1 METKTKMKSKS
12 RQRPWLSPSGV
23 ALPTEQI
30 KQFCKSWDRMT
41 WESYLKWFES
51 RRRESLNLNNEYDQ
65 YRDSQTQTVFETCGP
80 ETNGDLQSQCAELL
94 STLPPVQ
101 AQVLEQTFIEGKT
114 QSAIAT
120 IINRSRGHVAYL
132 KDKAI
137 TNLKQGHSGDGSS
150 TRRIVKDEEI
160 QTTGEPTLL
169 WDQKLLIPIK
179 EHRAMRA
186 ETLSLRQLKILNSR
200 FFNDLQH
207 QQIAQ
212 DLNLGINVIQ
222 EMEDTAV
229 LKVKREIIETETGR
243 NSGEEDS
250 CA

>member
-1 METKTKMKSKS
+1 MEAKTKMISKS

-30 KQFCKSWDRMT
+30 KQICKSWDRLT
-41 WESYLKWFES
+41 WDSYLKWFEG
-51 RRRESLNLNNEYDQ
+51 RRRESLTLNNEYDQ
-65 YRDSQTQTVFETCGP
+65 YRDAQTQTVFETCGS
-80 ETNGDLQSQCAELL
+80 ETNEDLQSQCADIL

-137 TNLKQGHSGDGSS
+137 TNLKQGHSGDESS
-150 TRRIVKDEEI
+150 TRRIVKDEEN
-160 QTTGEPTLL
+160 QATGEPTLL

-179 EHRAMRA
+179 EHRAFRA
-186 ETLSLRQLKILNSR
+186 EALSPRQLKILNSR
-200 FFNDLQH
+200 FFSELQH
-207 QQIAQ
+207 QQIAR
-212 DLNLGINVIQ
+212 DLNLGINVVQ
-222 EMEDTAV
+222 EIEDAAV
-229 LKVKREIIETETGR
+229 LKIKKEIIEKETGLK
-243 NSGEEDS
+243 SGEGDS